1 MYFVLS
7 KTVGKL
13 LLLPNFFFLIGILG
27 LALLI
32 TRYSRFGNR
41 LVLGAFGALVIC
53 GLLPIGA
60 AMLMPL
66 ENRYP
71 VWSLTPEAPTG
82 IVVLGGGID
91 EYLSEER
98 GETIPDK
105 GFTRIIAAAKLARR
119 YSDARVIYTG
129 GSSNLTG
136 NNIREA
142 DYAAQ
147 AFEDLGISK
156 SRIEIERDARNTA
169 ENAALAKAM
178 ASPKQGE
185 RWLLVTSAYH
195 MPRSIE
201 LFRKVRFVV
210 EPVPTDWQ
218 TGAKA
223 FWRLD
228 PLKRLGQLKIASRE
242 WIGLA
247 VLWITGNAIFTAPW

>member
-13 LLLPNFFFLIGILG
+13 LLLPDFFFSIGILG
-27 LALLI
+27 LALLF
-32 TRYSRFGNR
+32 TPYSRFGNR

-53 GLLPIGA
+53 GMLPIGA

-66 ENRYP
+66 ENRFP
-71 VWSLTPEAPTG
+71 VWIPTQEAPTG

-98 GETIPDK
+98 GETTPDR

-119 YSDARVIYTG
+119 YPNARIIYTG

-136 NNIREA
+136 KDIREA

-169 ENAALAKAM
+169 ENAVRAKAI
-178 ASPKQGE
+178 ASPKQRE

-195 MPRSIE
+195 MPRSVE
-201 LFRKVRFVV
+201 LFRKTAFVV

-218 TGAKA
+218 TGPTT

-228 PLKRLGQLKIASRE
+228 PLRRLGQLKTASRE

-247 VLWITGNAIFTAPW
+247 VLWVTGNAI